1 MPQKPL
7 LVAMDL
13 EGVLVPEVWISVAE
27 KTGIPELRLT
37 TRDFSDYSALMRHRL
52 QILDQHRLTLRD
64 IQDVISTMQP
74 LPGAVDYLNWL
85 RERHQAVILS
95 DTFYEFASPLM
106 QKLGWPT
113 LFCNS
118 IHADENGRVTGY
130 TMRLNDGKRHAALAF
145 KQLNFKVIAMGDSY
159 NDTDMLKEADLGI
172 LFRPSENV
180 KREFPQFQVVS
191 EYSEV
196 VAIINAFHGQP

>member
-1 MPQKPL
+1 
-7 LVAMDL
+7 MDL

-37 TRDFSDYSALMRHRL
+37 TRDFSDYSALMSHRMK
-52 QILDQHRLTLRD
+52 ILDQHRLTLRD
-64 IQDVISTMQP
+64 IQDVINTMQP
-74 LPGAVDYLNWL
+74 LPGAVEYLNWL
-85 RERHQAVILS
+85 RERHQAIILS

-130 TMRLNDGKRHAALAF
+130 TMRVDNGKKRATLAF
-145 KQLNFKVIAMGDSY
+145 KQLNFRVIAMGDSY

-180 KREFPQFQVVS
+180 RREFPQFQVVS
-191 EYSEV
+191 EFTEV
-196 VAIINAFHGQP
+196 VDIINAFCNQP